1 MNTHAHATSPVAGLL
16 SLMADAMDPDS
27 ARATTTE
34 VTAIER
40 IDLTSVLGEVVRGWL
55 SVKEDGHAW
64 LLVQFAPTPGHESGP
79 ESGSATE
86 RDLSAEQ
93 PTAVGEPTPERASI
107 SERAHRVAFLT
118 DREREVLTLVANGA
132 TNCAIA
138 KRLFISP
145 KTASVHVSRILTK
158 LDASTRT
165 EAAAVAHAAGLV
177 QPWGSAGSAGS
188 ARTTGLRMVPR
199 LVNA

>member
-1 MNTHAHATSPVAGLL
+1 MNTHAHPVSPVAGLL
-16 SLMADAMDPDS
+16 SLMADAMDPQPS
-27 ARATTTE
+27 TATTTE
-34 VTAIER
+34 ITSIER
-40 IDLTSVLGEVVRGWL
+40 SDLTSVLGEVVRGWL
-55 SVKEDGHAW
+55 SIKDDGHGW
-64 LLVQFAPTPGHESGP
+64 LLVQFAPGASREQASDTEGETPS
-79 ESGSATE
+79 T
-86 RDLSAEQ
+86 R
-93 PTAVGEPTPERASI
+93 PTVVPDSSPERSSI
-107 SERAHRVAFLT
+107 SQRAHRVAFLT
-118 DREREVLTLVANGA
+118 DREREVLGLVANGA

-177 QPWGSAGSAGS
+177 QPWGSVGSAGS
-188 ARTTGLRMVPR
+188 ARTSGLSMVPR